1 MPFTP
6 SEIKNKEFT
15 KVKNGLEPAEASDY
29 LNQLSHEIER
39 LKDEKKQLEKVI
51 EERDTNIKSYQ
62 QVHQSV
68 SDALV
73 QAQQAGEETKQ
84 AANKEA
90 EAVISKA
97 QAQADLIVNDAIE
110 KARHLS
116 FQTEDMKRQ
125 SKIFRSRF
133 RMLVEAQLDLL
144 KNDDWDYLL
153 NYDIDAEQVTQ
164 ENFQH
169 LNSQDI
175 TPEEQLN
182 AQAQQ
187 SESTVTSESDSQST
201 DSLSTSDATSTSEP
215 VASEASVSQS
225 ESTSNTNK

>member
-1 MPFTP
+1 MAFTP
-6 SEIKNKEFT
+6 NEIRNKEFT
-15 KVKNGLEPAEASDY
+15 RVKNGLEPAEVSDF
-29 LNQLSHEIER
+29 LTQLSNEIER
-39 LKDEKKQLEKVI
+39 LKEEKKQLEKVL

-62 QVHQSV
+62 DVHQSV
-68 SDALV
+68 SDALI
-73 QAQQAGEETKQ
+73 QAQQAGEQTKI
-84 AANKEA
+84 AATKES
-90 EAVISKA
+90 EAIISKA
-97 QAQADLIVNDAIE
+97 KAQADVIVNDAIE

-153 NYDIDAEQVTQ
+153 NYDIDAEKVTQ

-175 TPEEQLN
+175 TPEEQLS
-182 AQAQQ
+182 AQSQQ
-187 SESTVTSESDSQST
+187 SESVLASESNNSTT
-201 DSLSTSDATSTSEP
+201 DSLSTSENVTSQS
-215 VASEASVSQS
+215 SVSQS
-225 ESTSNTNK
+225 E